1 MINSIY
7 LAFIPVLALI
17 YFYKKSLLKNFTSQ
31 FLILVLFFTSFY
43 FEKFVKI
50 RRFNDIFHNVST
62 FVPGKN
68 ISPKFSGLRWK
79 TNYVNTNEEI
89 EMITFVLNHKNIRDD
104 DLLVITNLQIYNFL
118 TDRENNSPVKYW
130 LKDKSYPSNKNPL
143 RINFENFFQE
153 KIKEKNITKI
163 LVIND
168 NDFKLEEFDFLS
180 DCFGLSNVLK
190 YQIKEYEKKDACV

>member
-62 FVPGKN
+62 FIPGKN

-89 EMITFVLNHKNIRDD
+89 DMVTFVLNNKNIKDD
-104 DLLVITNLQIYNFL
+104 DLLIITNLQIYDFL
-118 TDRENNSPVKYW
+118 IDRKNNSPVKYW
-130 LKDKSYPSNKNPL
+130 LQDKSYPSKKNPL

-153 KIKEKNITKI
+153 KMEKKNIRKI
-163 LVIND
+163 LIIND

-180 DCFGLSNVLK
+180 DCFELSNVLK
-190 YQIKEYEKKDACV
+190 YQIKEYEKKNACI